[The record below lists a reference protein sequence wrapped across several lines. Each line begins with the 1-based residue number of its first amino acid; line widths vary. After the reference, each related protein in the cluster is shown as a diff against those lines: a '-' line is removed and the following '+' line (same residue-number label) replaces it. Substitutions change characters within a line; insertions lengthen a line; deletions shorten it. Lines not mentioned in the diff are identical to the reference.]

1 MVKTLDVFKSFS
13 IIVENQLNKG
23 IKIVRFDR
31 YDKYR
36 GQYDD

>member
-1 MVKTLDVFKSFS
+1 MSKTLDVFKRS

-31 YDKYR
+31 YGKYH